1 MKKITILDSTLR
13 DGMHAMSHKF
23 TPEQMA
29 MLAEQIDSTGVDYIE
44 FGHGNGVGGSSI
56 QYGFGA
62 ATDEEYMKAVR
73 PVVKNAK
80 LAMITLPGIGTRYDL
95 KMAVENGI
103 SVCRFATQMSE
114 CDIARQ
120 HIGMAREMGLTPWAV
135 LPLAKFL
142 PVDETLKY
150 AQISES
156 FGAEVIYLLDGG
168 GSALPEEVYER
179 VFTLKKHIDVPIGFH
194 AHNNMQLAVAN
205 SLAAV
210 DAGCEYI
217 DTCIKGFG
225 AGAGNCPVEPFLLA
239 LDKKGYKTNVNM
251 YKAMDVGDEYLKPL
265 MPRPQELTSDQI
277 MLGYGVYSS
286 FVLFARRAGA
296 KFGVDPRDIIKE
308 IGLRGCTEGQEQ
320 ICIQVAYELAQ
331 AKKAAE
337 AK

>member
-120 HIGMAREMGLTPWAV
+120 HIGMARATM
-135 LPLAKFL
+135 
-142 PVDETLKY
+142 
-150 AQISES
+150 
-156 FGAEVIYLLDGG
+156 
-168 GSALPEEVYER
+168 
-179 VFTLKKHIDVPIGFH
+179 
-194 AHNNMQLAVAN
+194 VA
-205 SLAAV
+205 
-210 DAGCEYI
+210 
-217 DTCIKGFG
+217 
-225 AGAGNCPVEPFLLA
+225 
-239 LDKKGYKTNVNM
+239 
-251 YKAMDVGDEYLKPL
+251 
-265 MPRPQELTSDQI
+265 
-277 MLGYGVYSS
+277 
-286 FVLFARRAGA
+286 
-296 KFGVDPRDIIKE
+296 
-308 IGLRGCTEGQEQ
+308 
-320 ICIQVAYELAQ
+320 
-331 AKKAAE
+331 
-337 AK
+337 